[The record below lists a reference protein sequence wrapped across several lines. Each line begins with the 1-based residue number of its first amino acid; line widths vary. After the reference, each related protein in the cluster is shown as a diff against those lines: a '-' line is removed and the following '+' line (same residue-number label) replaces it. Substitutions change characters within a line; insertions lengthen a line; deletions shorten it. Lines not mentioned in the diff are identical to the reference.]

1 MAMFNRN
8 ALPEEF
14 EAEHG
19 SIDLADA
26 EAKPG
31 RAAVGGTTPHDDRDD
46 EDLDLDRAGQRVWLC
61 KVPRFL
67 LDKWQQS
74 SREGEILGRVRVY
87 DEKTPDGNAKIS
99 VLLNEHASTS
109 AAAAASGGGG
119 SANNHGL
126 ASSETKPDLK
136 GKRPQSQLGTGD
148 GVPTEYKLTMQNTA
162 SKNLYVFGEKIEDD
176 LDTGE
181 EGARKKRRVTSL
193 LGTVAHE
200 CSLTPVLSSPSAA
213 AAYARIMRERQRKA
227 AEPRR
232 TLKRLEVD
240 DATANRLAS
249 GVGVGGIKARA
260 ATFANTTNKRKGAT
274 NAAGQPARAVR
285 MEKPH
290 LLDALI
296 SHFQAAPYWALKSL
310 NEHVK
315 QPQMYLRE
323 CLAEIAVLI
332 PKGPY
337 ANMWTLKPEFK
348 GTTTTTPG
356 ASRAGTSSTAAVGAT
371 GSNTGRVGGQVE
383 GEEEDVK
390 PQVPGGVK
398 TEEGEA
404 ALPPSAPGA
413 GTQDND
419 DDDDDDD
426 DLEMVS

>member
-19 SIDLADA
+19 SIDLADLDT
-26 EAKPG
+26 KP
-31 RAAVGGTTPHDDRDD
+31 GGTTSSNGNHGTGNGNDDRED
-46 EDLDLDRAGQRVWLC
+46 EDLDLARAGQRVWLC

-87 DEKTPDGNAKIS
+87 DEKTADGNAKIS
-99 VLLNEHASTS
+99 VLLNEPSSSSSSSAPSSST
-109 AAAAASGGGG
+109 AT
-119 SANNHGL
+119 
-126 ASSETKPDLK
+126 ETKPDPK
-136 GKRPQSQLGTGD
+136 GKRPQQPAGAAGD

-162 SKNLYVFGEKIEDD
+162 SKNLYVFGERIEDD

-181 EGARKKRRVTSL
+181 EGARKKRRTTSL

-200 CSLTPVLSSPSAA
+200 CSLTPVLSSPSAS

-260 ATFANTTNKRKGAT
+260 ATFANTTNKRTTKGAT
-274 NAAGQPARAVR
+274 SASGLPARYTR
-285 MEKPH
+285 MEKPQ

-296 SHFQAAPYWALKSL
+296 SHFHSAPYWALKSL

-323 CLAEIAVLI
+323 CLAEIATLI

-348 GTTTTTPG
+348 GTGG
-356 ASRAGTSSTAAVGAT
+356 AGSGRGGSAAAAGSSALV
-371 GSNTGRVGGQVE
+371 
-383 GEEEDVK
+383 EEEDVK
-390 PQVPGGVK
+390 PQVAEGSGVK
-398 TEEGEA
+398 REEGDGD
-404 ALPPSAPGA
+404 ALQGGA
-413 GTQDND
+413 TNDNAD
-419 DDDDDDD
+419 DDDEDD

>member
-8 ALPEEF
+8 SLPEEF

-19 SIDLADA
+19 SVDLADGDR
-26 EAKPG
+26 KPASG
-31 RAAVGGTTPHDDRDD
+31 RSGAQQSPHDDRED
-46 EDLDLDRAGQRVWLC
+46 EDLDLGRAGQRVWLC

-109 AAAAASGGGG
+109 GNGAAST
-119 SANNHGL
+119 SA
-126 ASSETKPDLK
+126 STSEAKPDLK
-136 GKRPQSQLGTGD
+136 GKRPAHLAAAQAGD
-148 GVPTEYKLTMQNTA
+148 GLPTEYKLTMQNTA

-200 CSLTPVLSSPSAA
+200 CSLTPVITNPAAA

-227 AEPRR
+227 SEPKR

-240 DATANRLAS
+240 DATANRMAS

-274 NAAGQPARAVR
+274 NAAGQPVRAFR
-285 MEKPH
+285 MEKPQ

-296 SHFQAAPYWALKSL
+296 SHFQSAPYWSLKSL

-323 CLAEIAVLI
+323 CLSEIATLI

-348 GTTTTTPG
+348 GTAGPSG
-356 ASRAGTSSTAAVGAT
+356 ASTSTLASASLSTTGA
-371 GSNTGRVGGQVE
+371 
-383 GEEEDVK
+383 EDVK
-390 PQVPGGVK
+390 PDFAAAAIEGGVK
-398 TEEGEA
+398 KEEGVDDRLGDEE
-404 ALPPSAPGA
+404 
-413 GTQDND
+413 D
-419 DDDDDDD
+419 DDDG